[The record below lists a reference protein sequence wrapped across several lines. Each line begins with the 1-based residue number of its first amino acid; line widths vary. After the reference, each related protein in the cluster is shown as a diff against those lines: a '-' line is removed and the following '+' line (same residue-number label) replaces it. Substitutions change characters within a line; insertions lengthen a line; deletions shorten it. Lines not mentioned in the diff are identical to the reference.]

1 MAVTLT
7 EQDTKVLSQS
17 VFEKLASRNPDLV
30 KEAEDAVN
38 EFTRRKM
45 REQGFL
51 RHILPP
57 LPLTNDELDRQVH
70 TAKPIKVVDM
80 EPDSPA
86 AISVPL
92 GSTPEQYQILGNRYA
107 VMFDRILTPKFT
119 ADVDDLRTWHMDIRQ
134 VLSDNAI
141 KDMLAEEDGKF
152 LRAVDNA
159 LVGAGVSLPF
169 SGTVQYKQ
177 MNSPITRDSLW
188 DSLKVMPETPF
199 NLEVETLLINNITI
213 KDVAKLNRIEMG
225 GDVAMDVMKKGTS
238 VLDGLLDKRW
248 IVTIKKNLVPTDHM
262 YQFANPKF
270 MGKFY
275 TLEDV
280 TMYLRREAFMLEF
293 FAYSYSGLTIGH
305 TGSVAHIHFNH

>member
-1 MAVTLT
+1 MAALSQ
-7 EQDTKVLSQS
+7 EDTKILSAA
-17 VFEKLASRNPDLV
+17 VFEKLASKNPDLV
-30 KEAEDAVN
+30 KEAEDSIN
-38 EFTRRKM
+38 DFTRRKM

-57 LPLTNDELDRQVH
+57 LPCTNDELDRQVH
-70 TAKPIKVVDM
+70 TAKPIKVIDM

-92 GSTPEQYQILGNRYA
+92 GSTPQQYQILGTRYA

-152 LRAVDNA
+152 ITAIDNM
-159 LVGAGVSLPF
+159 LVGADTTLPF
-169 SGTVQYKQ
+169 SGTVQYKS
-177 MNSPITRDSLW
+177 MNGPITRDSLW
-188 DSLKVMPETPF
+188 DSLKILPNTPF
-199 NLEVETLLINNITI
+199 NLEVQTILCNNITI
-213 KDVAKLNRIEMG
+213 KDVAKLDRVEIG
-225 GDVAMDVMKKGTS
+225 GDLAMDVMKQGTA
-238 VLDGLLDKRW
+238 VLDGLLGKRW
-248 IVTIKKNLVPTDHM
+248 VITIKKALVATDHM
-262 YQFANPKF
+262 YHFADPKF
-270 MGKFY
+270 MGKF
-275 TLEDV
+275 LELEAV

-305 TGSVAHIHFNH
+305 TGSAAHAYFNH

>member
-1 MAVTLT
+1 MAVALSQ
-7 EQDTKVLSQS
+7 EDTKILSQG
-17 VFEKLASRNPDLV
+17 VFEKLASKNPDLI
-30 KEAEDAVN
+30 KEAEDAIN

-57 LPLTNDELDRQVH
+57 LNLTNDELDRQVH
-70 TAKPIKVVDM
+70 TAKPIKVIDM

-92 GSTPEQYQILGNRYA
+92 GSTPQQYQILGTRYA

-152 LRAVDNA
+152 ISAVDAA
-159 LVGAGVSLPF
+159 LVGVGTTLPF

-188 DSLKVMPETPF
+188 DSMKVLPETPF
-199 NLEVETLLINNITI
+199 NLEVQTILLNNITI
-213 KDVAKLNRIEMG
+213 KDVAKLDRIEMG
-225 GDVAMDVMKKGTS
+225 GDAAMDVMKQGTS
-238 VLDGLLDKRW
+238 VLDGLLGKRW
-248 IVTIKKNLVPTDHM
+248 IVTIKKNLVPTSHM
-262 YQFANPKF
+262 YHFADPKF
-270 MGKFY
+270 IGKFF

-305 TGSVAHIHFNH
+305 TGSIAHVHFNV

>member
-1 MAVTLT
+1 MAVALSQ
-7 EQDTKVLSQS
+7 EDTKILSQS
-17 VFEKLASRNPDLV
+17 VFEKLASKNPDLI
-30 KEAEDAVN
+30 KEAEDAIN

-57 LPLTNDELDRQVH
+57 LSLTNDELDRQVH
-70 TAKPIKVVDM
+70 TAKPIKVIDM

-92 GSTPEQYQILGNRYA
+92 GSTPQQYQIMATRYA

-152 LRAVDNA
+152 IGAVDAA
-159 LVGAGVSLPF
+159 LVGVGTTLPF

-188 DSLKVMPETPF
+188 DSLKVLPETPF
-199 NLEVETLLINNITI
+199 NLEVQTILCNNITI
-213 KDVAKLNRIEMG
+213 KDVAKLDRVEMG
-225 GDVAMDVMKKGTS
+225 GDMAMDVMKQGTS
-238 VLDGLLDKRW
+238 VLDGLLGKRW
-248 IVTIKKNLVPTDHM
+248 IVTIKKSLVPTSHM
-262 YQFANPKF
+262 YHFADPKF
-270 MGKFY
+270 IGKFF

-305 TGSVAHIHFNH
+305 TGSIAHVHFNA

>member
-1 MAVTLT
+1 MAVTLSQ
-7 EQDTKVLSQS
+7 EDNRVLSAS
-17 VFEKLASRNPDLV
+17 IFEKLASKNADLI
-30 KEAEDAVN
+30 KEAEDAIN
-38 EFTRRKM
+38 DYTRRKL

-57 LPLTNDELDRQVH
+57 LPMTNDELDRQVH
-70 TAKPIKVVDM
+70 TAKPMKVVDM

-92 GSTPEQYQILGNRYA
+92 GSTPQQYQIMGNRYA

-152 LRAVDNA
+152 MSAVDAA
-159 LVGAGVSLPF
+159 LVGAGVTLPF

-177 MNSPITRDSLW
+177 MGSVINRDSLL
-188 DSLKVMPETPF
+188 DSLKVLPETPF
-199 NLEVETLLINNITI
+199 NLETQTILLNNITI
-213 KDVAKLNRIEMG
+213 KDVAKLDRIEMG
-225 GDVAMDVMKKGTS
+225 GDLAMDVMKQGTS
-238 VLDGLLDKRW
+238 VLDGLLGKRW
-248 IVTIKKNLVPTDHM
+248 IVTIKKSLVPTNHM
-262 YQFANPKF
+262 YHFADPKF
-270 MGKFY
+270 IGKFY
-275 TLEDV
+275 TMEDV

-305 TGSVAHIHFNH
+305 TGSIAHIHFNG